1 MRGSELSTL
10 DIKSIY
16 PLVGLVSNFTGLYNE
31 YFTECLSNSNCSEII
46 VDDS

>member
-16 PLVGLVSNFTGLYNE
+16 PLVGLVSNFTGLYDE
-31 YFTECLSNSNCSEII
+31 YCSEII